1 MAKQFK
7 FQDDARA
14 KLMDGIDTLAKV
26 VGVTLGPKGRNVMLD
41 QEFGPPQICSDG
53 VTIAKEI
60 ELAEPFENI
69 GVQLI
74 KVASAKTND
83 SVGDGTTTSTILAQS
98 MVREGFKNIAAG
110 ANPMSLRSGMDKA
123 VNALKQQISDMSIA
137 VDTNEQIKQIA
148 ILAAHDEEM
157 GNLIADLIDDVGR
170 EGIISIEE
178 SKGLSYEVERVEGM
192 EIDRGYLSPYFVTN
206 QERMIVE
213 IEEPHIL
220 LTAEK
225 ISSVANLV
233 PLRFPATSTSRC
245 RASLTRVSRTR
256 ANTR

>member
-7 FQDDARA
+7 FQVDARA

-110 ANPMSLRSGMDKA
+110 A
-123 VNALKQQISDMSIA
+123 
-137 VDTNEQIKQIA
+137 
-148 ILAAHDEEM
+148 
-157 GNLIADLIDDVGR
+157 
-170 EGIISIEE
+170 
-178 SKGLSYEVERVEGM
+178 KGRVEG
-192 EIDRGYLSPYFVTN
+192 IRHARRQQAGK
-206 QERMIVE
+206 QED
-213 IEEPHIL
+213 L
-220 LTAEK
+220 LHQF
-225 ISSVANLV
+225 LV
-233 PLRFPATSTSRC
+233 GPRQR
-245 RASLTRVSRTR
+245 
-256 ANTR
+256 